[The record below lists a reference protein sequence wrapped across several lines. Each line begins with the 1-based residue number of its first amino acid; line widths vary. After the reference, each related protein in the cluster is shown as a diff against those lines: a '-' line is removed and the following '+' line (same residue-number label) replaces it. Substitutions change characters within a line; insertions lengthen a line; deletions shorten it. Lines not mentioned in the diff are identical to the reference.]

1 MSGFGS
7 YFLSNHGIVLVFGI
21 LLYFWVSDIKMGPR
35 ERRLLILTGA
45 TLALVIFPVSAA
57 ALRSYQTGFYAYPW
71 IWSLAPVTPCIAWGA
86 TAALWKLTAQKR
98 RDGKAGLRLTAGV
111 AVLAALLLLLGNMGN
126 ILGVTEEEKTR
137 QRECGQVVACLEE
150 IPEAEDTL
158 LWAPRSVLEE
168 TRRRTGELRLLY
180 GRNMWEPAAAA
191 YAYDTCPEEQQR
203 LFDWMETVAGG
214 EGTRTPQGLAD
225 FLKAAAVYPA
235 GDAGE
240 QNWAA
245 ADAYMLRLAAR
256 LDARIWVFPGEAR
269 ERVTAACEALCET
282 YGLKAYP
289 LGEAGGYTVWR
300 CE

>member
-111 AVLAALLLLLGNMGN
+111 VVLAALLLLLGNMGN

-150 IPEAEDTL
+150 IPEAEDCGCCMAGICGSRRRQPMPTIHV
-158 LWAPRSVLEE
+158 PRSSSGCL
-168 TRRRTGELRLLY
+168 TGWRLW
-180 GRNMWEPAAAA
+180 R
-191 YAYDTCPEEQQR
+191 
-203 LFDWMETVAGG
+203 
-214 EGTRTPQGLAD
+214 
-225 FLKAAAVYPA
+225 
-235 GDAGE
+235 
-240 QNWAA
+240 
-245 ADAYMLRLAAR
+245 
-256 LDARIWVFPGEAR
+256 EAR
-269 ERVTAACEALCET
+269 EPRHPRDWPTF
-282 YGLKAYP
+282 
-289 LGEAGGYTVWR
+289 
-300 CE
+300 